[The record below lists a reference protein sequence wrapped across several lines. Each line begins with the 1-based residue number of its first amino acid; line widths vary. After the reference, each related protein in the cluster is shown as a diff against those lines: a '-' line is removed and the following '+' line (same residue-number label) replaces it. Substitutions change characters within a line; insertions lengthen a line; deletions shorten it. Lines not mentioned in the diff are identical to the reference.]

1 MRAGLA
7 IAIILFGA
15 AVASAADLPLAPAGG
30 GYSHYYSG
38 GGVRAG
44 QVTIYDTEPGI
55 VVRAY
60 WRSPWRGRH
69 YFPSN
74 GERPMLGRD
83 EDLSSSGPLPE
94 PAESFHRSWSTM
106 PNYPVDKVRIDPR
119 PVDDPQLPE
128 ERFQK

>member
-7 IAIILFGA
+7 IAIFLSGTA
-15 AVASAADLPLAPAGG
+15 AACAADMPIAPG
-30 GYSHYYSG
+30 GYTHYYSG

-44 QVTIYDTEPGI
+44 QITIYDSEPGV

-74 GERPMLGRD
+74 GEQPIRGRH

-94 PAESFHRSWSTM
+94 PAETFQRSWSTM
-106 PNYPVDKVRIDPR
+106 PNYPVDKVHIDAR
-119 PVDDPQLPE
+119 PFDEPQPPE